1 MATVEKVMMKTF
13 FLLLTMSC
21 AFQSFA
27 TLRTVEVASSSPY
40 TDTEWTTN
48 VPFRITRP
56 TSVGRFD
63 IQLSRSIVSNSVQI
77 ALGVDRNDDGIL
89 APEET
94 AFVLGRDADTVFVE
108 NTIDEVRHEEAHA
121 LHRRV
126 TTDFIWRVFLTE
138 QGTPTHL
145 VAHNESNESIFVDWR
160 TSPPKWLFDSSWNLA
175 RVTVRGS
182 TAATVHVSLFVGA
195 NGGVL
200 ILR

>member
-1 MATVEKVMMKTF
+1 MKASL
-13 FLLLTMSC
+13 LLLTMSC

-27 TLRTVEVASSSPY
+27 ILRTVEVASPSPY
-40 TDTEWTTN
+40 ADTEWTTN
-48 VPFRITRP
+48 VPFLIMRP
-56 TSVGRFD
+56 ASVRRFE
-63 IQLSRSIVSNSVQI
+63 IRLSRSIVSNSVQI
-77 ALGVDRNDDGIL
+77 ALGVDRNGDGIL

-108 NTIDEVRHEEAHA
+108 NTIDEVRHEESHA
-121 LHRRV
+121 THWCM

-138 QGTPTHL
+138 QGSPMYL
-145 VAHNESNESIFVDWR
+145 VARDESNEFVFVDWR
-160 TSPPKWLFDSSWNLA
+160 TSPPEWLFDSSWGLA

-182 TAATVHVSLFVGA
+182 TAATVHISLFVGA